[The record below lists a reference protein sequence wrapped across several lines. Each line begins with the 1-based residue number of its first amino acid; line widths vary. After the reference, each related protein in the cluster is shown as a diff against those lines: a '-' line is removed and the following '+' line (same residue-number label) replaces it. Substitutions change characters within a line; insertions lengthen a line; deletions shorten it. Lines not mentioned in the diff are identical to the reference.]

1 MHHFSHRLSFLI
13 ILVLLT
19 VAAHAQNDMEYGYRP
34 KMLVY
39 ENLKND
45 SVLRDFRRRFHLM
58 ERVVFHPVSYVM
70 PQAPLFGFPCGDALS
85 DTFRKSMLLN
95 SSNFHYLKAE
105 DFHFCLTT
113 SEKEN
118 QWEKKIIPRK
128 C

>member
-1 MHHFSHRLSFLI
+1 MHHFSHRLSFVI

-58 ERVVFHPVSYVM
+58 ERVVFETPFETGKIRLRHGSRPLLDRTD
-70 PQAPLFGFPCGDALS
+70 APGRL
-85 DTFRKSMLLN
+85 
-95 SSNFHYLKAE
+95 
-105 DFHFCLTT
+105 
-113 SEKEN
+113 
-118 QWEKKIIPRK
+118 
-128 C
+128 